1 MKKKLISVFLC
12 AIISLSFAGCGFTD
26 GVKDGVGKAK
36 KENSESENKKN
47 VVAVKKDIEKVKFN
61 VDWEKCIEDT
71 KTELTN
77 PKYFDYVKDIYIKVE
92 DERITFTA
100 ALADSA
106 NNDVAL
112 DFSDTILR
120 RFNAN
125 AQMQDS
131 SIKGGSKDY
140 LGGIYD
146 VYDITIGIAPLSKTK
161 DQNKWYV
168 YDAIAK
174 SVQREPKL
182 KK

>member
-1 MKKKLISVFLC
+1 MKKKLIGVFLC
-12 AIISLSFAGCGFTD
+12 AIISLSFVGCGFTD
-26 GVKDGVGKAK
+26 GVKNGYEKGK
-36 KENSESENKKN
+36 KENSESENKGN

-77 PKYFDYVKDIYIKVE
+77 PKYFDYVKNIYIKVE

-100 ALADSA
+100 ALADST

-125 AQMQDS
+125 AQMQDGS
-131 SIKGGSKDY
+131 VKGGSKEY

-146 VYDITIGIAPLSKTK
+146 IYDISIGIAPLSKVEIQK
-161 DQNKWYV
+161 EWYV
-168 YDAIAK
+168 FDAIAK
-174 SVQREPKL
+174 TVQREPKL
-182 KK
+182 QK